1 MKLCLGCMEQIEDSV
16 TTCPHCGFNETT
28 FQQESYYLTPG
39 TIVGGKYILGK
50 VLKYGGYTVTYIGM
64 DAEKNQKVL
73 VKEYLPSEFSTRS
86 AGEKEVTIYSGD
98 ALEQFNQGLT
108 TFLNE
113 ANRIQHLGNPQG
125 IAKVYDCV
133 AENDTGYVI
142 SEYVEGQTLQEMMEA
157 KGKFSWKETKDFIT
171 QILTGLSQVHP
182 LDIIHCDIS
191 PETIMLTSSGEVK
204 LLDFGATRYV
214 TTANSSS
221 LAIILK
227 QGFAP
232 EEQYRSQ
239 GVRGPWTDV
248 YALGAVMYYMITGNV
263 PLESVDRALLDEL
276 KEPSK
281 LGIEI
286 PQNVENAMMNALNV
300 YQKDRT
306 PSAEAFLREL
316 NSSEVKRIQVKQ
328 KRRETGKF
336 PTWAK
341 ILVAGLSVVIV
352 AGGAF
357 VIHSQM
363 QKQQQQSE
371 LGQGKEVQVMLPII
385 GFTPEEAENQLSETV
400 SEYEE
405 LDIHWKDLG
414 DFCFTTEDDNVG
426 KIAWQSIPERG
437 ELKKGDIIQYKLG
450 DNTQIHYSDINQYRD
465 ARILLKDMR
474 LSVSKIGE
482 GITEEE
488 KAKGKA
494 YGSLASITLKDSP
507 EPIDISDI
515 KDKEKQAEVIKR
527 DNIAKISYYACD
539 FFYTKKL
546 KNYVGSSIY
555 EVKMKKT
562 SGGKKRAKVDKEQSV
577 AEAGF
582 VDDSYYTFHSPSDD
596 GKYAGNVVYEQT
608 KNSGGFNASEDTDVL
623 FKVINKDGN
632 LSGYIGRK
640 TGGEVAK
647 KIEDIMKRKVEI
659 KCDNKSAKVTGV
671 TITKKNDKNTQDA
684 SSQKDAPHLD
694 AFSSNDEN
702 LVFTIE
708 FQEPTPAPIA
718 ESTAAPAPAQK
729 PATSTPKP
737 TQKVPSKEKERGF
750 QSLD

>member
-142 SEYVEGQTLQEMMEA
+142 SEYVEGQTLQEMMDT

-306 PSAEAFLREL
+306 PSAEVFLREL

-341 ILVAGLSVVIV
+341 ILVAGLSIVIV

-371 LGQGKEVQVMLPII
+371 LGQGGKTQAYMTTII
-385 GFTPEEAENQLSETV
+385 GDTPEEAEEKIKKINASKGTNITLSTPKPDDFYFIPRNEDKL
-400 SEYEE
+400 EE
-405 LDIHWKDLG
+405 KI
-414 DFCFTTEDDNVG
+414 G
-426 KIAWQSIPERG
+426 KIAWQSIPEG
-437 ELKKGDIIQYKLG
+437 DKLKKGDIIQYKLG
-450 DNTQIHYSDINQYRD
+450 DSTRIHYSDINQYRD
-465 ARILLKDMR
+465 ARILLDVMK
-474 LSVSKIGE
+474 LSDIGE
-482 GITEEE
+482 EITEEE
-488 KAKGKA
+488 EAMGKA
-494 YGSLASITLKDSP
+494 YGSLDSITWKDGTVTKIVTG
-507 EPIDISDI
+507 EDI
-515 KDKEKQAEVIKR
+515 KDENKQSEAIKI
-527 DNIAKISYYACD
+527 DDITKVSYYACD
-539 FFYTKKL
+539 YFYTEKL
-546 KNYVGSSIY
+546 KNYEGESIY
-555 EVKMKKT
+555 DVKMKKT
-562 SGGKKRAKVDKEQSV
+562 NGGKKHPKKDKEQSV

-582 VDDSYYTFHSPSDD
+582 VDDSYYTFD
-596 GKYAGNVVYEQT
+596 GSYAANTVYEQT
-608 KNSGGFNASEDTDVL
+608 LAEGSKFDSSANNEQLEDGIIL
-623 FKVINKDGN
+623 FKVIRGDGN
-632 LSGYIGRK
+632 LSNYIRGK
-640 TGGEVAK
+640 TGSEVEK
-647 KIEDIMKRKVEI
+647 KIKDIMREAIKRGKKVEI
-659 KCDNKSAKVTGV
+659 KCDNKSTVVTAI
-671 TITKKNDKNTQDA
+671 TITKNGENK
-684 SSQKDAPHLD
+684 P
-694 AFSSNDEN
+694 AFSPKDEN
-702 LVFTIE
+702 LKFTIE
-708 FQEPTPAPIA
+708 TQKPTPAP
-718 ESTAAPAPAQK
+718 TAAPTAAPTVR
-729 PATSTPKP
+729 PATK
-737 TQKVPSKEKERGF
+737 PSKSTAPHVEGTFEP
-750 QSLD
+750 

>member
-28 FQQESYYLTPG
+28 FQQESYYLTLG

-371 LGQGKEVQVMLPII
+371 LGQGGKTQAYMTTII
-385 GFTPEEAENQLSETV
+385 GMTPEEAEETIK
-400 SEYEE
+400 EE
-405 LDIHWKDLG
+405 EDYQGMDIDLTGLD
-414 DFCFTTEDDNVG
+414 DFYFTPRNEDELEEKIVE
-426 KIAWQSIPERG
+426 IAWQSIPEG
-437 ELKKGDIIQYKLG
+437 DKLKKGDIIQYKLG
-450 DNTQIHYSDINQYRD
+450 DSTRIHYSDINQYRD
-465 ARILLKDMR
+465 ARILLDVMK
-474 LSVSKIGE
+474 VKGEKITDGK
-482 GITEEE
+482 
-488 KAKGKA
+488 KAMGKA
-494 YGSLASITLKDSP
+494 YGSLDSITLKDGTV
-507 EPIDISDI
+507 ISDI
-515 KDKEKQAEVIKR
+515 KDENKQAEVIKIA
-527 DNIAKISYYACD
+527 DIAKVSYYACD
-539 FFYTKKL
+539 YFYTKNL
-546 KNYVGSSIY
+546 GDYVGESIDD
-555 EVKMKKT
+555 VKMKKT
-562 SGGKKRAKVDKEQSV
+562 NGGKKHPKKDKEQSV
-577 AEAGF
+577 AGAGF
-582 VDDSYYTFHSPSDD
+582 VDDSYYTFD
-596 GKYAGNVVYEQT
+596 GSYAANTVCEQT
-608 KNSGGFNASEDTDVL
+608 LEKGSKFDSSVNNEQLEDGIIL
-623 FKVINKDGN
+623 FKVIRGDGN
-632 LSGYIGRK
+632 LSNYIRGK
-640 TGGEVAK
+640 TGSEVEK
-647 KIEDIMKRKVEI
+647 KIKDIMREAIERGKKVEI
-659 KCDNKSAKVTGV
+659 ECDNKSAEVTGV
-671 TITKKNDKNTQDA
+671 TIKQNGDTK
-684 SSQKDAPHLD
+684 L
-694 AFSSNDEN
+694 AFSPKDEN
-702 LVFTIE
+702 LKFTIE
-708 FQEPTPAPIA
+708 TQKPTPAPTPTP
-718 ESTAAPAPAQK
+718 TAAPMARPAAKTPTPRAPHVDGTFDK
-729 PATSTPKP
+729 H
-737 TQKVPSKEKERGF
+737 
-750 QSLD
+750 

>member
-1 MKLCLGCMEQIEDSV
+1 MKLCLGCMEQIEDSA
-16 TTCPHCGFNETT
+16 TTCPHCGFNEAT

-86 AGEKEVTIYSGD
+86 AGEKVVTIYSGD

-191 PETIMLTSSGEVK
+191 PETIMLTSTGEVK

-316 NSSEVKRIQVKQ
+316 NSPEVKRIQVKQ

-336 PTWAK
+336 PIWAK

-371 LGQGKEVQVMLPII
+371 LGQGGKAETLMPNII
-385 GFTPEEAENQLSETV
+385 GKTPEEVEDTFEEKEDYQGMNISLSK
-400 SEYEE
+400 
-405 LDIHWKDLG
+405 LD
-414 DFCFTTEDDNVG
+414 DFYFTQENVG
-426 KIAWQSIPERG
+426 KIAWQSIPER
-437 ELKKGDIIQYKLG
+437 EKLEKGDTIQYKLG
-450 DNTQIHYSDINQYRD
+450 DNTRIHYSDINQYRD
-465 ARILLKDMR
+465 TRILLNVMK
-474 LSVSKIGE
+474 LSDKGEKI
-482 GITEEE
+482 TDE
-488 KAKGKA
+488 KLAMGKT
-494 YGSLASITLKDSP
+494 YGSLASITLKDGTTL
-507 EPIDISDI
+507 SDI
-515 KDKEKQAEVIKR
+515 KEENQQSQVIKL
-527 DNIAKISYYACD
+527 DDITKVSYYACD
-539 FFYTKKL
+539 FFYTKNL
-546 KNYVGSSIY
+546 QNYVGRSIDS
-555 EVKMKKT
+555 VKMSMYKKKT
-562 SGGKKRAKVDKEQSV
+562 NGDLIKAKSGKQSV

-582 VDDSYYTFHSPSDD
+582 VDDSYYTFRSPSDD
-596 GKYAGNVVYEQT
+596 GGRYAANAVYVQT
-608 KNSGGFNASEDTDVL
+608 KDSGVFNASEDTGVL
-623 FKVINKDGN
+623 FKVIHKDGN
-632 LSGYIGRK
+632 LSGYIGK
-640 TGGEVAK
+640 TGSEVEK
-647 KIEDIMKRKVEI
+647 KIREIMGDMSVEI
-659 KCDNKSAKVTGV
+659 KCDNKSTLVTAV
-671 TITKKNDKNTQDA
+671 TITQNGENKR
-684 SSQKDAPHLD
+684 
-694 AFSSNDEN
+694 AFSPKDEK

-708 FQEPTPAPIA
+708 TQKPTPAP
-718 ESTAAPAPAQK
+718 TAAPPAAPATTQK
-729 PATSTPKP
+729 PVAPTPKP
-737 TQKVPSKEKERGF
+737 TRKVTSTKDEKDVDE
-750 QSLD
+750 LN